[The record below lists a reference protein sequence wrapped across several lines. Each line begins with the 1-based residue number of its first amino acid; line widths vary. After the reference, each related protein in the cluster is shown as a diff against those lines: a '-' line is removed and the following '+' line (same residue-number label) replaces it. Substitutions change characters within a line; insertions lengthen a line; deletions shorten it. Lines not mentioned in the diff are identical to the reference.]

1 MKATTL
7 LEKGGIVSRNLSGGQ
22 QKLLEL
28 GRSMMS
34 GATMILMDEPIAGF
48 TPAHNAVTFENEIR
62 ALESQLSQN
71 KDLAENYIKQRDS
84 SHSPN
89 EHSLEIEINELNQR
103 QRETESR
110 VAVLERKANMSASE
124 DQVKSLVN
132 RIFLKTPAIENIYTR
147 TTESGFV
154 LIIVHNM
161 SDIADAFDQIQ
172 PGLAELEDELPDTYF
187 EHWYLHLDEV
197 EDRHL
202 RQSNLIFKR

>member
-1 MKATTL
+1 MSQQSKKDDVFDAVKKILQTQKIHAL
-7 LEKGGIVSRNLSGGQ
+7 DELEDSF
-22 QKLLEL
+22 
-28 GRSMMS
+28 
-34 GATMILMDEPIAGF
+34 F
-48 TPAHNAVTFENEIR
+48 TPVHNAVTFENEIR

-84 SHSPN
+84 SHSLN
-89 EHSLEIEINELNQR
+89 ESSLEAEINELNQR

-132 RIFLKTPAIENIYTR
+132 RIFLKTPTIENIYTR
-147 TTESGFV
+147 ATESGFV
-154 LIIVHNM
+154 PIIVHNM

-172 PGLAELEDELPDTYF
+172 PRLAELEDELPDTYF